1 MLIFLITNSSDDVSS
16 KLVYVGW
23 DFGDRHYDNSRAIPL
38 QFWNRFFFSF
48 FKFFWWVS
56 LYLVVSFLLFLAL
69 VSSFLVWRWSSDSR
83 PLLEFRSS
91 CPRSP
96 RREMLK
102 RIVTK
107 FWFSFSF
114 WNCAADR
121 HTRLKKAQRCA
132 SFPNLTDV
140 DLTPASSS
148 VSLPGS
154 FSILLT
160 HMGLT
165 VQLGYM
171 YICSISVAAMI
182 IIFFS
187 SSAKLLMHVWNALF
201 CFRGRE
207 RSHSFNAVDPA
218 SIERCIEEQQ
228 LSPARLDKSLK
239 ILADTYPGL
248 QRLCV
253 LDVIRRGLSWTSCK
267 VGGDGFVVPVEGEVA
282 AWTIALISFM

>member
-132 SFPNLTDV
+132 SFPNLTDF
-140 DLTPASSS
+140 DLTPASSA
-148 VSLPGS
+148 VLLPGS
-154 FSILLT
+154 CSIHIT
-160 HMGLT
+160 HPSLI
-165 VQLGYM
+165 VQLGCVCM
-171 YICSISVAAMI
+171 FHFHCSSDNQCLFLFYQA
-182 IIFFS
+182 FS
-187 SSAKLLMHVWNALF
+187 TCLKCFF
-201 CFRGRE
+201 CFVFGE
-207 RSHSFNAVDPA
+207 GAMSH
-218 SIERCIEEQQ
+218 
-228 LSPARLDKSLK
+228 L
-239 ILADTYPGL
+239 
-248 QRLCV
+248 
-253 LDVIRRGLSWTSCK
+253 
-267 VGGDGFVVPVEGEVA
+267 
-282 AWTIALISFM
+282 